1 MARYVA
7 RRFIQG
13 LVSLFVLGTIVFVL
27 ARLTGNPVDL
37 LLPPDATLAD
47 RQYMI
52 EQLGLDRPYPVQ
64 YLEFAVAT
72 LKGDLGTSIKFKRP
86 VTELFFDR
94 LPNSL
99 GLIAFALLIALCM
112 GLPLGVLA
120 GTNQGKPIDR
130 IARVLAVIGI
140 AAPSFWVGLVLMEV
154 FAVQLRVLPSA
165 RMGGI
170 DHYILP
176 GFTLSFMVVAGMV
189 RLLRSGMI
197 EALDS
202 EFVKL
207 ARIKGVSRR
216 MVIWRHCLRNSL
228 IPVVTFVGMHVALML
243 GGAIVVETIFAW
255 PGVGR
260 LAYEGIQGRDY
271 PLVQG
276 VVLMKGAMIVGM
288 NFLVD
293 VSYSYI
299 DPRIRYE

>member
-1 MARYVA
+1 MTRYILK
-7 RRFIQG
+7 RFLQG
-13 LVSLFVLGTIVFVL
+13 LVSLFVLATIVFTL
-27 ARLTGNPVDL
+27 TRLTGNPVDL
-37 LLPPDATLAD
+37 LLPPDATFD
-47 RQYMI
+47 EQQRMI
-52 EQLGLDRPYPVQ
+52 ELLGLDKPYPVQ
-64 YLEFAVAT
+64 FAEFLSAT
-72 LKGDLGTSIKFKRP
+72 LQGNLGTSFKFGRP
-86 VTELFFDR
+86 VTELFFER

-99 GLIAFALLIALCM
+99 RLIFFALLISLGL

-120 GTNQGKPIDR
+120 GTNREKPVDR
-130 IARVLAVIGI
+130 ITTGFAVAGI
-140 AAPSFWVGLVLMEV
+140 AAPSFWVGLVLMEA
-154 FAVQLRVLPSA
+154 FAVRLGVLPSA

-170 DHYILP
+170 EHYILP
-176 GFTLSFMVVAGMV
+176 GLTLGLIVIPGMV

-202 EFVKL
+202 EYVKL

-216 MVIWRHCLRNSL
+216 TVIWKHCLRNSL
-228 IPVVTFVGMHVALML
+228 IPVVSFVGMRIALML
-243 GGAIVVETIFAW
+243 GGAIVVETVFAW

-276 VVLMKGAMIVGM
+276 VVLMKGAMIVFI